1 MQLILTNPNNDRKWR
16 LRPYKSGQ
24 CLTIERQPLG
34 EVARSGLEVKSE
46 FVPIDHYPST
56 WEQGIRSMLRLLMMD
71 TEDTEIIEVSDL
83 EYVPDEVAAAFD
95 RKLSEIEIEVRK

>member
-1 MQLILTNPNNDRKWR
+1 MQLILKNPNNGRKWR

-34 EVARSGLEVKSE
+34 KVARSGLEVKSE

-71 TEDTEIIEVSDL
+71 TEDTEVIEVSDI
-83 EYVPDEVAAAFD
+83 EYVPYEVASAFE
-95 RKLSEIEIEVRK
+95 RKLAEIEIEVRK